1 MFVDLAA
8 QRNALLDQVTPVPR
22 QQLETDREGIGR
34 RFEQAE
40 TIDGGALHG
49 SQIGVVGLVAGVG
62 GLPMLLGGQRVDDP
76 DLEARLGEGTLDG
89 AVVASRPFDDHD
101 LIPDPGLFQGGAKT
115 LDHRSEACLGVL
127 NLGGWDEDAAVKIGE
142 HPFGPSLGT
151 IDTDDT
157 EVLRSDPLDTGTD
170 HATSLVDGL
179 GSGSGAF
186 LGLGNASHGKDLLE
200 RVWGEDQLP
209 RRKSAWL

>member
-1 MFVDLAA
+1 MEAMTYGL
-8 QRNALLDQVTPVPR
+8 RNR
-22 QQLETDREGIGR
+22 
-34 RFEQAE
+34 
-40 TIDGGALHG
+40 H
-49 SQIGVVGLVAGVG
+49 S
-62 GLPMLLGGQRVDDP
+62 
-76 DLEARLGEGTLDG
+76 
-89 AVVASRPFDDHD
+89 D

-157 EVLRSDPLDTGTD
+157 EMLRSDPMDTGTD
-170 HATSLVDGL
+170 HATSLVDGV

-186 LGLGNASHGKDLLE
+186 LGLGSASHGKALLE

-209 RRKSAWL
+209 RRKSA